1 MSLKEE
7 IKKRMFA
14 AMKAGKIVEKEVLRV
29 AMGEITANEGRES
42 RDLTDPEVQALLKK
56 LVKSNR
62 EALAAGPDAE
72 RKAALEEEIVV
83 IEEFLP
89 KALGVDEIVA
99 ALAGVAEAI
108 RSAKGPGPAM
118 GLAMKEL
125 KARDLPVE
133 APVVTAALAK
143 IRGE

>member
-99 ALAGVAEAI
+99 ALAGVADAI
-108 RSAKGPGPAM
+108 RSAKGAGPAM

-133 APVVTAALAK
+133 APLVTAALAK

>member
-42 RDLTDPEVQALLKK
+42 RDLTEPEVQALLKK

-89 KALGVDEIVA
+89 KALGVDEVVA